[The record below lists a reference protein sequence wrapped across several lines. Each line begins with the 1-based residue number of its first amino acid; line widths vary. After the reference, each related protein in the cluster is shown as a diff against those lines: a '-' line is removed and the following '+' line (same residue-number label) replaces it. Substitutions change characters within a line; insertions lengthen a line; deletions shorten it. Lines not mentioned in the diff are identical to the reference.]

1 MRTLL
6 RVVLL
11 ALTLS
16 HVVFA
21 AEAASSRLQAAA
33 TVLDEIMA
41 APDKGIPSDILGSAK
56 CVAVVPSLLKGGF
69 VVGGAHGRGMATCR
83 LANGWSAPAPLTTT
97 GGSIGLQ
104 IGGQAVDLVMVVM
117 NDRGMQALLS
127 SKFKLGA
134 DASVAA
140 GPVGRH
146 TEGST
151 DWKLR
156 AEVLTYSRAR
166 GLFAGISF
174 NGAVIKQDEDATR
187 ELYGRMVDFKTIL
200 TGSVASPQAAE
211 PFVAAVRKAVGTDTA
226 AAPPPAPRPV
236 STAPVNPPAASPA
249 PTPAT
254 ESTPAAEPAPAA
266 TPAATPAS
274 PPTFSTAGHQSRN
287 NDQVIDGGE

>member
-1 MRTLL
+1 MKTLL
-6 RVVLL
+6 RVVLF
-11 ALTLS
+11 AITLS
-16 HVVFA
+16 NVAFA
-21 AEAASSRLQAAA
+21 AEAASSRLQASA
-33 TVLDEIMA
+33 TVLNEIMA
-41 APDKGIPSDILGSAK
+41 APDKGIPSDILSSAK

-83 LANGWSAPAPLTTT
+83 TATGWTAPAPLTTT

-104 IGGQAVDLVMVVM
+104 IGGQAVDLVMVIM

-187 ELYGRMVDFKTIL
+187 EVYGRMVDFKTIL
-200 TGSVASPQAAE
+200 TGSVVTPQSAE
-211 PFVAAVRKAVGTDTA
+211 AFIAAVRQAVGTDTA
-226 AAPPPAPRPV
+226 PPPAPSSAPTGR
-236 STAPVNPPAASPA
+236 STAPVNPPPAAT
-249 PTPAT
+249 PTPT
-254 ESTPAAEPAPAA
+254 PKPTPAAEPAPA
-266 TPAATPAS
+266 TETTPTPTPTPPAAAHRVEAKFDPAMLS
-274 PPTFSTAGHQSRN
+274 
-287 NDQVIDGGE
+287 

>member
-1 MRTLL
+1 MKTLI
-6 RVVLL
+6 RVVLF
-11 ALTLS
+11 AITLS
-16 HVVFA
+16 NVAFA
-21 AEAASSRLQAAA
+21 AEAASSRLQASA
-33 TVLDEIMA
+33 TVLNEIMA
-41 APDKGIPSDILGSAK
+41 APDKGIPSDILSSAK

-83 LANGWSAPAPLTTT
+83 TATGWTAPAPLTTT

-104 IGGQAVDLVMVVM
+104 IGGQAVDLVMVIM

-187 ELYGRMVDFKTIL
+187 EIYGRMVDFKTIL
-200 TGSVASPQAAE
+200 TGSVATPQSAE
-211 PFVAAVRKAVGTDTA
+211 AFIAAVRQAVGTDTA
-226 AAPPPAPRPV
+226 PPPVPGSASTGR
-236 STAPVNPPAASPA
+236 STAPVNPPPAATPSPTPEPTPA
-249 PTPAT
+249 AEPTPAT
-254 ESTPAAEPAPAA
+254 ETTPTPTPTPPPAV
-266 TPAATPAS
+266 
-274 PPTFSTAGHQSRN
+274 GHQVEAKFDPAMLS
-287 NDQVIDGGE
+287 